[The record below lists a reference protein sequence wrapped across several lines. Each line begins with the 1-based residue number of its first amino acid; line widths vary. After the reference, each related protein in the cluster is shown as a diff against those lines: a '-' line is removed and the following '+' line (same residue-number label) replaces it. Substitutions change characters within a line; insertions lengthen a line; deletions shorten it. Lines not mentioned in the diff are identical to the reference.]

1 MFLHSKRNNRQHE
14 NITHQRVENI
24 CKWYDWEEVNT
35 QNTQI
40 AHTTQKRPNQKMGRI
55 PKETKQDI
63 QMAITGTW
71 YDAQHHKLLEKYISK
86 PQRDITRH
94 LSECL

>member
-1 MFLHSKRNNRQHE
+1 
-14 NITHQRVENI
+14 
-24 CKWYDWEEVNT
+24 
-35 QNTQI
+35 
-40 AHTTQKRPNQKMGRI
+40 MGRI